1 MVCGLCGVGW
11 GPRPTVHQSSP
22 RWTPGLRTR
31 VVSRSASA
39 RARSCPLWPASRS
52 LFPPARQ
59 ELKANGGRRAAS
71 GRHVVGAIDDEDA
84 LSIVLK
90 LKWDYLM
97 LRERLDVLEKDPKIQ
112 KRYKT
117 KNKDL

>member
-1 MVCGLCGVGW
+1 MAVIRSDGEL
-11 GPRPTVHQSSP
+11 SLSP
-22 RWTPGLRTR
+22 EELDVLETEFF
-31 VVSRSASA
+31 S
-39 RARSCPLWPASRS
+39 
-52 LFPPARQ
+52 FERQ
-59 ELKANGGRRAAS
+59 
-71 GRHVVGAIDDEDA
+71 VGAIDDEDA

>member
-1 MVCGLCGVGW
+1 MAVIKPDGELW
-11 GPRPTVHQSSP
+11 LSP
-22 RWTPGLRTR
+22 E
-31 VVSRSASA
+31 
-39 RARSCPLWPASRS
+39 
-52 LFPPARQ
+52 
-59 ELKANGGRRAAS
+59 ELNVLETEFFSFEKQVA
-71 GRHVVGAIDDEDA
+71 AIDDEDA

-117 KNKDL
+117 KNKGL

>member
-1 MVCGLCGVGW
+1 MAVIRSDGELW
-11 GPRPTVHQSSP
+11 LSP
-22 RWTPGLRTR
+22 EELNVLETEFF
-31 VVSRSASA
+31 S
-39 RARSCPLWPASRS
+39 
-52 LFPPARQ
+52 FERQ
-59 ELKANGGRRAAS
+59 VA
-71 GRHVVGAIDDEDA
+71 AIDDEDA

-117 KNKDL
+117 KNKGL

>member
-1 MVCGLCGVGW
+1 MWGLFLAVIRSDGELW
-11 GPRPTVHQSSP
+11 LSP
-22 RWTPGLRTR
+22 EELNVLETEFF
-31 VVSRSASA
+31 S
-39 RARSCPLWPASRS
+39 
-52 LFPPARQ
+52 FERQ
-59 ELKANGGRRAAS
+59 VA
-71 GRHVVGAIDDEDA
+71 AIDDEDA

-117 KNKDL
+117 KNKGLW

>member
-1 MVCGLCGVGW
+1 MAVIRSDGELW
-11 GPRPTVHQSSP
+11 LSP
-22 RWTPGLRTR
+22 EELNVLETEFF
-31 VVSRSASA
+31 S
-39 RARSCPLWPASRS
+39 
-52 LFPPARQ
+52 FERQ
-59 ELKANGGRRAAS
+59 VA
-71 GRHVVGAIDDEDA
+71 AIDDEDA

>member
-1 MVCGLCGVGW
+1 MAVIRSDGELW
-11 GPRPTVHQSSP
+11 LSP
-22 RWTPGLRTR
+22 EELNVLETEFFSFERR
-31 VVSRSASA
+31 VA
-39 RARSCPLWPASRS
+39 
-52 LFPPARQ
+52 
-59 ELKANGGRRAAS
+59 
-71 GRHVVGAIDDEDA
+71 AIDDEDA

-117 KNKDL
+117 KNKGL

>member
-1 MVCGLCGVGW
+1 MWGLFLAVIRSDGELW
-11 GPRPTVHQSSP
+11 LSP
-22 RWTPGLRTR
+22 EELNVLETEFF
-31 VVSRSASA
+31 S
-39 RARSCPLWPASRS
+39 
-52 LFPPARQ
+52 FERQ
-59 ELKANGGRRAAS
+59 VA
-71 GRHVVGAIDDEDA
+71 AIDDEDA

-117 KNKDL
+117 KNKGLWLNL

>member
-1 MVCGLCGVGW
+1 MAVIKPDGELW
-11 GPRPTVHQSSP
+11 LSP
-22 RWTPGLRTR
+22 EELDVLETEFF
-31 VVSRSASA
+31 S
-39 RARSCPLWPASRS
+39 
-52 LFPPARQ
+52 FERQ
-59 ELKANGGRRAAS
+59 VA
-71 GRHVVGAIDDEDA
+71 AIDDEDA

-97 LRERLDVLEKDPKIQ
+97 LRERLDVLEKDPNIQ

>member
-1 MVCGLCGVGW
+1 VAVIRSDGELW
-11 GPRPTVHQSSP
+11 LSP
-22 RWTPGLRTR
+22 EELDVLETEFF
-31 VVSRSASA
+31 S
-39 RARSCPLWPASRS
+39 
-52 LFPPARQ
+52 FERQ
-59 ELKANGGRRAAS
+59 
-71 GRHVVGAIDDEDA
+71 VGAIDDEDA

>member
-1 MVCGLCGVGW
+1 MAGIRSDGELW
-11 GPRPTVHQSSP
+11 LSP
-22 RWTPGLRTR
+22 EELDVLETEFF
-31 VVSRSASA
+31 S
-39 RARSCPLWPASRS
+39 
-52 LFPPARQ
+52 FERQ
-59 ELKANGGRRAAS
+59 
-71 GRHVVGAIDDEDA
+71 VGAIDDEDA

>member
-1 MVCGLCGVGW
+1 LAVIRSDGELW
-11 GPRPTVHQSSP
+11 LSP
-22 RWTPGLRTR
+22 EELNVLETEFFSFERR
-31 VVSRSASA
+31 VA
-39 RARSCPLWPASRS
+39 
-52 LFPPARQ
+52 
-59 ELKANGGRRAAS
+59 
-71 GRHVVGAIDDEDA
+71 AIDDEDA

-117 KNKDL
+117 KNKGL

>member
-1 MVCGLCGVGW
+1 MAVIRSDGELLL
-11 GPRPTVHQSSP
+11 SP
-22 RWTPGLRTR
+22 EELDVLETEFF
-31 VVSRSASA
+31 S
-39 RARSCPLWPASRS
+39 
-52 LFPPARQ
+52 FERQ
-59 ELKANGGRRAAS
+59 
-71 GRHVVGAIDDEDA
+71 VGAIDDEDA

>member
-1 MVCGLCGVGW
+1 MAVIKSDGELW
-11 GPRPTVHQSSP
+11 LSP
-22 RWTPGLRTR
+22 EELDVLETEFF
-31 VVSRSASA
+31 S
-39 RARSCPLWPASRS
+39 
-52 LFPPARQ
+52 FERQ
-59 ELKANGGRRAAS
+59 VA
-71 GRHVVGAIDDEDA
+71 AIDDEDA

>member
-1 MVCGLCGVGW
+1 MAVIRSDGELW
-11 GPRPTVHQSSP
+11 LSP
-22 RWTPGLRTR
+22 EELDVLETEFF
-31 VVSRSASA
+31 S
-39 RARSCPLWPASRS
+39 
-52 LFPPARQ
+52 FERQ
-59 ELKANGGRRAAS
+59 
-71 GRHVVGAIDDEDA
+71 VGAIDDEDA

-117 KNKDL
+117 KNKNL

>member
-1 MVCGLCGVGW
+1 LAVIRSDGELW
-11 GPRPTVHQSSP
+11 LSP
-22 RWTPGLRTR
+22 EELNVLETEFF
-31 VVSRSASA
+31 S
-39 RARSCPLWPASRS
+39 
-52 LFPPARQ
+52 FERQ
-59 ELKANGGRRAAS
+59 VA
-71 GRHVVGAIDDEDA
+71 AIDDEDA

-117 KNKDL
+117 KNKGL

>member
-1 MVCGLCGVGW
+1 MAVIRSDGELW
-11 GPRPTVHQSSP
+11 LSP
-22 RWTPGLRTR
+22 EELDVLETEFF
-31 VVSRSASA
+31 S
-39 RARSCPLWPASRS
+39 
-52 LFPPARQ
+52 FERQ
-59 ELKANGGRRAAS
+59 
-71 GRHVVGAIDDEDA
+71 VGAIDDEDA

-112 KRYKT
+112 KSYKT

>member
-1 MVCGLCGVGW
+1 MAVIRSDGELW
-11 GPRPTVHQSSP
+11 LSP
-22 RWTPGLRTR
+22 EELNVLETEFFSFERR
-31 VVSRSASA
+31 VA
-39 RARSCPLWPASRS
+39 
-52 LFPPARQ
+52 
-59 ELKANGGRRAAS
+59 
-71 GRHVVGAIDDEDA
+71 AIDDEDA

>member
-1 MVCGLCGVGW
+1 MAVIRSDGELW
-11 GPRPTVHQSSP
+11 LSP
-22 RWTPGLRTR
+22 EELDVLETEFF
-31 VVSRSASA
+31 S
-39 RARSCPLWPASRS
+39 
-52 LFPPARQ
+52 FERQ
-59 ELKANGGRRAAS
+59 VA
-71 GRHVVGAIDDEDA
+71 AIDDEDA

>member
-1 MVCGLCGVGW
+1 VAVI
-11 GPRPTVHQSSP
+11 RPDGELLLSP
-22 RWTPGLRTR
+22 E
-31 VVSRSASA
+31 
-39 RARSCPLWPASRS
+39 
-52 LFPPARQ
+52 
-59 ELKANGGRRAAS
+59 ELKVLETEFFSFERRVA
-71 GRHVVGAIDDEDA
+71 AIDDEDE

-117 KNKDL
+117 KNKGL

>member
-1 MVCGLCGVGW
+1 MAVIRSDGELW
-11 GPRPTVHQSSP
+11 LSP
-22 RWTPGLRTR
+22 EELDVLETEFFSFERQ
-31 VVSRSASA
+31 VV
-39 RARSCPLWPASRS
+39 
-52 LFPPARQ
+52 
-59 ELKANGGRRAAS
+59 
-71 GRHVVGAIDDEDA
+71 AIDDEDA

>member
-1 MVCGLCGVGW
+1 LAVIRSDGELW
-11 GPRPTVHQSSP
+11 LSP
-22 RWTPGLRTR
+22 EELDVLETEFF
-31 VVSRSASA
+31 S
-39 RARSCPLWPASRS
+39 
-52 LFPPARQ
+52 FERQ
-59 ELKANGGRRAAS
+59 VA
-71 GRHVVGAIDDEDA
+71 AIDDEDA

>member
-1 MVCGLCGVGW
+1 MAVI
-11 GPRPTVHQSSP
+11 
-22 RWTPGLRTR
+22 
-31 VVSRSASA
+31 RSDGE
-39 RARSCPLWPASRS
+39 RS
-52 LFPPARQ
+52 LSPEELDVLETEFFSFERQ
-59 ELKANGGRRAAS
+59 
-71 GRHVVGAIDDEDA
+71 VGAIDDEDA

>member
-1 MVCGLCGVGW
+1 MAVIRSDGELW
-11 GPRPTVHQSSP
+11 LSP
-22 RWTPGLRTR
+22 EELDVLETEFF
-31 VVSRSASA
+31 S
-39 RARSCPLWPASRS
+39 
-52 LFPPARQ
+52 FERQ
-59 ELKANGGRRAAS
+59 VA
-71 GRHVVGAIDDEDA
+71 AIDDEDA

-117 KNKDL
+117 KNKGL

>member
-1 MVCGLCGVGW
+1 LAVIRSDGELW
-11 GPRPTVHQSSP
+11 LSP
-22 RWTPGLRTR
+22 EELNVLETEFF
-31 VVSRSASA
+31 S
-39 RARSCPLWPASRS
+39 
-52 LFPPARQ
+52 FERQ
-59 ELKANGGRRAAS
+59 VA
-71 GRHVVGAIDDEDA
+71 AIDDEDA

>member
-1 MVCGLCGVGW
+1 MAVIRSDGELW
-11 GPRPTVHQSSP
+11 LSP
-22 RWTPGLRTR
+22 EELDVLETEFF
-31 VVSRSASA
+31 S
-39 RARSCPLWPASRS
+39 
-52 LFPPARQ
+52 FERQ
-59 ELKANGGRRAAS
+59 
-71 GRHVVGAIDDEDA
+71 VGAIDDEDA

>member
-1 MVCGLCGVGW
+1 MAVIRSDGELW
-11 GPRPTVHQSSP
+11 LSP
-22 RWTPGLRTR
+22 E
-31 VVSRSASA
+31 
-39 RARSCPLWPASRS
+39 
-52 LFPPARQ
+52 
-59 ELKANGGRRAAS
+59 ELNVLETEFFSFEKQVA
-71 GRHVVGAIDDEDA
+71 AIDDEDA

-117 KNKDL
+117 KNKGL

>member
-1 MVCGLCGVGW
+1 LAVIKSDGELW
-11 GPRPTVHQSSP
+11 LSP
-22 RWTPGLRTR
+22 EELDVLETEFF
-31 VVSRSASA
+31 S
-39 RARSCPLWPASRS
+39 
-52 LFPPARQ
+52 FERQ
-59 ELKANGGRRAAS
+59 VA
-71 GRHVVGAIDDEDA
+71 AIDDEDA